1 MDKTICPICGKEMTV
16 KDELEYSE
24 EYCTL
29 YCSPDCA
36 MSDYFD
42 RARSIKVDERDKQ
55 KYLERFGGGENES
68 L

>member
-1 MDKTICPICGKEMTV
+1 MTKTICPICYKEMTV

-42 RARSIKVDERDKQ
+42 RARSIKVDENYKQ
-55 KYLERFGGGENES
+55 KCLERFDGELNE
-68 L
+68 